1 MVTAAQPS
9 SSHLWLL
16 KNSIVSDDFNRVVLE
31 PEADIADSDYINAS
45 YVDVRLSDTKDSIR
59 NSKLLLIQS
68 LVQPKAYIVTQG
80 PTEST
85 MPDFWRMVWQERASC
100 IVMVTRTFDFIRV
113 MCVQYWPAAKN
124 REEVYGGV
132 GVTVETEEQLANF
145 MIRYETSWA
154 PIVAQGFTVSFCPFG
169 RNLLINLQLSPC
181 SLTDFCL
188 SFIINCLIPGQSV

>member
-1 MVTAAQPS
+1 M
-9 SSHLWLL
+9 
-16 KNSIVSDDFNRVVLE
+16 
-31 PEADIADSDYINAS
+31 
-45 YVDVRLSDTKDSIR
+45 
-59 NSKLLLIQS
+59 
-68 LVQPKAYIVTQG
+68 QPKAYIVTQG

-145 MIRYETSWA
+145 MIRYETCL
-154 PIVAQGFTVSFCPFG
+154 AQGVTVVSVCLAETCQEISDRPFCPS
-169 RNLLINLQLSPC
+169 LIS
-181 SLTDFCL
+181 
-188 SFIINCLIPGQSV
+188 NCLIPGQSV